1 MIRTV
6 PLHATNYVVLQD
18 SSTVGFHDFSPQ
30 LLPNIYFLGYLY
42 NPTLWMGN
50 TPFQLLYLE
59 PLVKL
64 YPIDIVW
71 LNHNHSPT

>member
-1 MIRTV
+1 MWYYKTHQQLV
-6 PLHATNYVVLQD
+6 
-18 SSTVGFHDFSPQ
+18 STIF
-30 LLPNIYFLGYLY
+30 LPNYFHIYFLGYLY